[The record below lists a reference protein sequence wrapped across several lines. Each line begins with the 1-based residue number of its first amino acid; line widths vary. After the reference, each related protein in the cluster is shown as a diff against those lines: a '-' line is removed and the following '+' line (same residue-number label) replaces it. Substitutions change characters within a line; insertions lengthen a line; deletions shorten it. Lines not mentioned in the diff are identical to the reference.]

1 MVSAASFSWQTSTR
15 RAQWRLMSDP
25 KKIRRAQ
32 CAAVDAP
39 AELKKEDRGSATARS
54 PNDQLLL
61 DRLLAGDEA
70 AFTSIVEQYHGALL
84 RLARVFV
91 PSQAVAGEVVQETWA
106 SVIHGLPKFEG
117 RSSLKT
123 WIFRIL
129 TNRAKTRGAREGRSV
144 PFSALGDLDSDNEP
158 AVSPDRFQASG
169 MWAAP
174 PRPWESDT
182 PEKLI
187 MQKQAIERLAS
198 ALEDL
203 PPNQRAVVTLR
214 DVEGLESPE
223 VCNILEI
230 SETNQRVL
238 LHRGRSK
245 LRRVLEE
252 YMDGV

>member
-1 MVSAASFSWQTSTR
+1 MTDKKNIERLRPAPAGVSAE
-15 RAQWRLMSDP
+15 
-25 KKIRRAQ
+25 
-32 CAAVDAP
+32 AAEGKPEGEVSGAP
-39 AELKKEDRGSATARS
+39 D
-54 PNDQLLL
+54 DQVLVQ
-61 DRLLAGDEA
+61 RLLAGDEA
-70 AFTSIVEQYHGALL
+70 AFTRLVEKYHGALL
-84 RLARVFV
+84 RLARIFV
-91 PSQAVAGEVVQETWA
+91 PSQAVAEEVVQESWVG
-106 SVIHGLPKFEG
+106 VIRGLPKFEG

-129 TNRAKTRGAREGRSV
+129 TNRARTRGAREGRSV
-144 PFSALGDLDSDNEP
+144 PFSALGNPDDAHEP
-158 AVSPDRFQASG
+158 AVSPERFQASG

-174 PRPWESDT
+174 PRRWESDT
-182 PEKLI
+182 PETML
-187 MQKQAIERLAS
+187 MQKQALERLAS

-214 DVEGLESPE
+214 DVEGLESSE

-252 YMDGV
+252 YVDGA